1 MFQKAKK
8 TSHYEAEVHRQQKG
22 PPFHWCRRMTN
33 TEAKEKKESKTKKWG
48 SIAKT
53 KINLLF
59 DALNC

>member
-1 MFQKAKK
+1 
-8 TSHYEAEVHRQQKG
+8 
-22 PPFHWCRRMTN
+22 MTN